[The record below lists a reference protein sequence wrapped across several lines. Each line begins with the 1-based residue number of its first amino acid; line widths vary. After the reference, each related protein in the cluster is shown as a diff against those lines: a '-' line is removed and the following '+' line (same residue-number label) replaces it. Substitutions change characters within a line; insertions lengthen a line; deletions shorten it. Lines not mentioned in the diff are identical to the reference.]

1 MTTHTA
7 SSRRLATFAAGA
19 LILAI
24 TGCGATP
31 PGTRTMEP
39 VAAKAIAPVRVSLL
53 SPRGGTKTTAD
64 HVTVRGTVSPA
75 NAVVLV
81 QGRPATV
88 ANGVFVATASVHRG
102 RTRID
107 VIASAR
113 DATPASAAVAVT
125 RPPLRPHL
133 AQRAAAPTPVNVTVV
148 DSGGPTTCGDGLSA
162 GPNTTCAF
170 AANVRAAYEDH
181 GPGTVIAYSP
191 VTLRTYAMS
200 CSSSATVVCMGGDNA
215 SVYFAGESSVRVARA
230 YGTTACGNGLAVG
243 PNTTCAFAAN
253 VRAAYEDHGP
263 GTVIAYSPV
272 TRMRYAMSCVNR
284 APVVCTGG
292 NHASVYL
299 P

>member
-7 SSRRLATFAAGA
+7 STRRLATFAAGA

-24 TGCGATP
+24 SGCGSTP
-31 PGTRTMEP
+31 VAAPMKP

-81 QGRPATV
+81 QGRAATV

-125 RPPLRPHL
+125 RPLPRT
-133 AQRAAAPTPVNVTVV
+133 AQRTAAPVPATVTVV
-148 DSGGPTTCGDGLSA
+148 NSGGPTTCGDGLSA

-170 AANVRAAYEDH
+170 AANVRSAYADR
-181 GPGTVIAYSP
+181 GPGTVVAYSP
-191 VTLRTYAMS
+191 VTQRSYVMN
-200 CSSSATVVCMGGDNA
+200 CSAGATVVCTGGDNA
-215 SVYFAGESSVRVARA
+215 SVYFAASVPAVRA
-230 YGTTACGNGLAVG
+230 ASTACGGGLAVG
-243 PNTTCAFAAN
+243 PNTTCPFAAN
-253 VRAAYEDHGP
+253 VRAAYLSHGS
-263 GTVIAYSPV
+263 GTVVAYSPV
-272 TRMRYAMSCVNR
+272 THRRYAMTCVDR
-284 APVVCTGG
+284 SPVVCTGG
-292 NHASVYL
+292 DDASVYIF
-299 P
+299 